1 MRLIDADAILK
12 ADENSD
18 KALVL
23 GSGKSLEIAYALLK
37 KKVADAPTVDA
48 VPAENCK
55 AYGDYLSS
63 VEDVAEAKRLLAKQA
78 ARCVERAML
87 DNDMFLVDGG
97 TVSWKLLLYGGEG
110 DNG

>member
-37 KKVADAPTVDA
+37 KKVADAPHRGCRGRDA
-48 VPAENCK
+48 VQGLQAFVR
-55 AYGDYLSS
+55 
-63 VEDVAEAKRLLAKQA
+63 VEPKRYIRILPQNKHRVFAI
-78 ARCVERAML
+78 
-87 DNDMFLVDGG
+87 
-97 TVSWKLLLYGGEG
+97 
-110 DNG
+110 

>member
-1 MRLIDADAILK
+1 MRLIDADKLLK

-18 KALVL
+18 KILVM
-23 GSGKSLEIAYALLK
+23 GSGKSLGLAYALMK
-37 KKVADAPTVDA
+37 KKVENAPTVDA

-55 AYGDYLSS
+55 VYGDYISS

-97 TVSWKLLLYGGEG
+97 TVRWKLLLYGGEG
-110 DNG
+110 DNA